1 MAVNRSI
8 SQDVYPGGVHQ
19 NLLIVSGKGG
29 VGKSAVAAAL
39 AIAAARRGRRV
50 LAIGMTDNGLAAH
63 LGVDTLV
70 YRPKEVRPGLHGMVI
85 DRPAALDEYLRLQLG
100 VPKVTRIGPIAR
112 AFDALASAAPGIR
125 EIVTMGKVLYEA
137 RTNAWDLVVA
147 DAPPTGQI
155 GSHLR
160 APRTVSELVGAGKV
174 REQVRWMHDYTA
186 DPALTGLIL
195 VTLAEELP
203 VIETEETLAWLET
216 EDLVTVRAVL
226 TNRVLAPLGAP
237 VPADTSRPVG
247 AAAALH
253 DGIYAE
259 QQRWLEELPDGL
271 NIPFLFGATGPR
283 EVAERLADEVAAI

>member
-1 MAVNRSI
+1 M
-8 SQDVYPGGVHQ
+8 HQ
-19 NLLIVSGKGG
+19 NLVIVSGKGG
-29 VGKSAVAAAL
+29 VGKSAVTAAL
-39 AIAAARRGRRV
+39 AIAAARKGRRV
-50 LAIGMTDNGLAAH
+50 LAIGMNNDGLATH
-63 LGVDTLV
+63 LGADQLT
-70 YRPKEVRPGLHGMVI
+70 YKPHEVRTGLHALAI

-160 APRTVSELVGAGKV
+160 APRTVADLVGAGKV
-174 REQVRWMHDYTA
+174 REQVRWMRDYLE
-186 DPALTGLIL
+186 DPALTGLVI

-203 VIETEETLAWLET
+203 VIETQETLAWLEA
-216 EDLVTVRAVL
+216 EQLVSVESVV
-226 TNRVLAPLGAP
+226 TNRVFAPLGAI
-237 VPADTSRPVG
+237 VPANTGTAIG

-253 DGIYAE
+253 DGIFQE
-259 QQRWLEELPDGL
+259 QQRWLDELPEGPTL
-271 NIPFLFGATGPR
+271 PFLFGSTGPR
-283 EVAERLADEVAAI
+283 EVAERLADELDAL